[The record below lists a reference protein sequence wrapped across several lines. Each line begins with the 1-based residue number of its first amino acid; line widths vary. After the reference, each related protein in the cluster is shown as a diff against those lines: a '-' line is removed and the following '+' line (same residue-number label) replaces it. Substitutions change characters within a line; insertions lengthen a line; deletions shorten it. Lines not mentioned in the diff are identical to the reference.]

1 MTIAMNRGKRSG
13 MTRVFSLSRKW
24 LNFPAKSTNERVNP
38 PPSPSPKLRVELD
51 KSIYYPLQ
59 TLVDCFWQPPVGI
72 AISYT
77 ENNRDVIAADLHSKK
92 TIHETASGHDI
103 GASDGGPT
111 LTCSIQAEK
120 NMKICLLSHDNK
132 GSLPRFP
139 VEGGVFFT

>member
-13 MTRVFSLSRKW
+13 MTRVFFSLSRKW
-24 LNFPAKSTNERVNP
+24 LNFPAKSTNEEVNP
-38 PPSPSPKLRVELD
+38 PPSPSPKLRGELD

-120 NMKICLLSHDNK
+120 KYENLLT
-132 GSLPRFP
+132 
-139 VEGGVFFT
+139 VTW

>member
-1 MTIAMNRGKRSG
+1 MGVKVSFGYDNCNESG
-13 MTRVFSLSRKW
+13 EKKWDDKVFFLSPANDWISLQ
-24 LNFPAKSTNERVNP
+24 KSTNEGVNP
-38 PPSPSPKLRVELD
+38 PPSPSPKLRGELD

-120 NMKICLLSHDNK
+120 KYENLLT
-132 GSLPRFP
+132 
-139 VEGGVFFT
+139 VTW